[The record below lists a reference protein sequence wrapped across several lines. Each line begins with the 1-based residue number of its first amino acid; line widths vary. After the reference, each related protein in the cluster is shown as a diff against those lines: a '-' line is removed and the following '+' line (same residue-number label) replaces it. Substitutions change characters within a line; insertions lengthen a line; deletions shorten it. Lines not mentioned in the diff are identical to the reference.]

1 MYACRILVCC
11 NNIEEGEGRAKDEEQ
26 RDMMLTV
33 VLFST
38 ALVKRVR

>member
-11 NNIEEGEGRAKDEEQ
+11 NIEEGEGRAKDEEQ